1 MDDEQGHKTDLDN
14 RNEDWDG
21 NQLVRV
27 AIERLRPG
35 EQEQVAG
42 EMDRQEQG

>member
-1 MDDEQGHKTDLDN
+1 MDDEKGHKTDLNN
-14 RNEDWDG
+14 RDEDRDG
-21 NQLVRV
+21 NQLVRIP
-27 AIERLRPG
+27 IERLRPG